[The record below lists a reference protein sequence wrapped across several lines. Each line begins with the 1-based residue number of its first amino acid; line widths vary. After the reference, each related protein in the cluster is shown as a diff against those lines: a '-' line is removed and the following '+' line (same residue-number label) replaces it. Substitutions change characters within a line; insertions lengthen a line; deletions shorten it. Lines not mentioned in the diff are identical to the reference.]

1 MLQLRSLYTVCLF
14 GFVLGIF
21 VLVMTNTIAY
31 FNGPLWRT
39 ADSAQLISVQM
50 KETPLPFG

>member
-31 FNGPLWRT
+31 FNDPLWRT